1 MRRALPVAV
10 AAVLL
15 LGACSSDPDAEVR
28 PRPSSS
34 PSADAEQPA
43 GTPARPASATVATD
57 LLDWSRLPGQTTETV
72 TTNGTWRLTI
82 SQEGDRAELT
92 DGARTVTVQA
102 GRGRRIDDGLLD
114 DDWALVVAQD
124 TKEERPAVATAI
136 RLSDQE
142 RLTLDAD
149 SDVPTVSGGAWTLAE
164 GHALHATR
172 SQGAY
177 CLADVDLGTGRGTV
191 GYCAPDGEG
200 FNSPVVSDA
209 GVGLL
214 TFDDASP
221 SCRTVVTLDGGMA
234 AREVSALSGVKRCQ
248 GWQALPTDDGAVWS
262 SVPDAERVERAQ
274 YFAHAGDAWL
284 ALGAGTSGT
293 LTWCAGS
300 AFWTRDAER
309 GDPARL
315 MRWDGSRLSIAY
327 AAPDG
332 QGFIAPPRCA
342 GSHLS
347 ITALTEGGDE
357 QVSAKVA

>member
-1 MRRALPVAV
+1 MRRALPVA
-10 AAVLL
+10 AAAALL
-15 LGACSSDPDAEVR
+15 LGACSSDPAAEAR
-28 PRPSSS
+28 PRPSAS
-34 PSADAEQPA
+34 PSASATQA
-43 GTPARPASATVATD
+43 SGTPSRPTTATAEVD
-57 LLDWSRLPGQTTETV
+57 LLAWSRLPGQASETV

-92 DGARTVTVQA
+92 DGSRTVTVPA
-102 GRGRRIDDGLLD
+102 GQGRRVDDALLD
-114 DDWALVVAQD
+114 DEWALVVAQD
-124 TKEERPAVATAI
+124 TKEERPAVATAV
-136 RLSDQE
+136 RLSDQ
-142 RLTLDAD
+142 RRTILDAR
-149 SDVPTVSGGAWTLAE
+149 SDVPTVSGGAWTMAD
-164 GHALHATR
+164 GHVLHATR

-177 CLADVDLGTGRGTV
+177 CLADVDLASGRGRV
-191 GYCAPDGEG
+191 GYCAPEGEG
-200 FNSPVVSDA
+200 FNSPLVSDA

-221 SCRTVVTLDGGMA
+221 SCRTVATLVGGMA
-234 AREVSALSGVKRCQ
+234 ARKVSALDGVERCQ
-248 GWQALPTDDGAVWS
+248 GWQALPTDEGAVWS
-262 SVPDAERVERAQ
+262 SVPDPERVERAR
-274 YFAHAGDAWL
+274 YFAHAGDSWL

-315 MRWDGSRLSIAY
+315 MRWDGTRLSVAY
-327 AAPDG
+327 AAPAG

-357 QVSAKVA
+357 QVSAEIG